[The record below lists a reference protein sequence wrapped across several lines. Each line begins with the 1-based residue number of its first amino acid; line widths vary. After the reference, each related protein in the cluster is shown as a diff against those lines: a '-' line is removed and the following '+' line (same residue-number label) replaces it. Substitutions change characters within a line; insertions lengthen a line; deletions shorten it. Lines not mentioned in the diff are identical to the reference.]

1 MHARVLA
8 PLLDAHA
15 RFEPMP
21 LVPEISAFTVDD
33 PVPLWEAI
41 ERAAGGR
48 IETPYFAVAWP
59 GAQAIA
65 RVLVDG
71 TVDARGARVVDLA
84 CGSGL
89 ALVAAAR
96 AGAARAVGVDIDP
109 WAIACARL
117 VVERNHVD
125 CALRVDDAFAASLD
139 EADLVLVGD
148 LASRA
153 AHAPHLSALYAR
165 ALGTGARLVVADSG
179 RPFFV
184 EPPVPEIARFVVAV
198 SPALEGVSAR
208 TVRVFSGVQ
217 RDLRAPADTADR
229 ELADDGAG

>member
-1 MHARVLA
+1 MHARELA
-8 PLLDAHA
+8 RILDAHA
-15 RFEPMP
+15 RFVPSP
-21 LVPEISAFTVDD
+21 LAPEVSAFAVDD

-41 ERAAGGR
+41 ERATGAR
-48 IETPYFAVAWP
+48 IDTPYFAVAWP

-65 RVLVDG
+65 RVLLDG
-71 TVDARGARVVDLA
+71 AVDARGARVVDLA
-84 CGSGL
+84 CGSAL

-109 WAIACARL
+109 LAIACAHL
-117 VVERNHVD
+117 VVERNHVACD
-125 CALRVDDAFAASLD
+125 LRVYDAFATSLD

-165 ALGTGARLVVADSG
+165 ALASGARLVVADSG

-198 SPALEGVSAR
+198 SPALEGVEAR
-208 TVRVFSGVQ
+208 TVRVFAGK
-217 RDLRAPADTADR
+217 RDHLRAPVETIDR